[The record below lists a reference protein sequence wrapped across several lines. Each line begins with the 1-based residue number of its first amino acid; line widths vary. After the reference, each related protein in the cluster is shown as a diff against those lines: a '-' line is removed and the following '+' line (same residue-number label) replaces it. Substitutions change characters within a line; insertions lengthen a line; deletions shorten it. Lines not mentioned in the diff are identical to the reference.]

1 MGHLYRNGRALLVN
15 TKNMGLVGNILDK
28 TATAMTNLQKIGGVA
43 RNAAF
48 IKTQMDKFVAENLSQ
63 AITDVVQ
70 ELSKI
75 DSALADPAVVSFD
88 AIVDNLG
95 EWMTVSQ
102 DQIKVGRLDP
112 LQIHLNAKFYIDTE
126 QVATALVD
134 KKQYKQPQNRLVTKQ
149 EASL

>member
-1 MGHLYRNGRALLVN
+1 
-15 TKNMGLVGNILDK
+15 
-28 TATAMTNLQKIGGVA
+28 
-43 RNAAF
+43 
-48 IKTQMDKFVAENLSQ
+48 MDSFVKENLSQ
-63 AITDVVQ
+63 AITDVVL

-75 DSALADPAVVSFD
+75 DSALADPAIVSFD
-88 AIVDNLG
+88 AMVDNLG

-102 DQIKVGRLDP
+102 DSIKVGRLDP

-149 EASL
+149 EAGM